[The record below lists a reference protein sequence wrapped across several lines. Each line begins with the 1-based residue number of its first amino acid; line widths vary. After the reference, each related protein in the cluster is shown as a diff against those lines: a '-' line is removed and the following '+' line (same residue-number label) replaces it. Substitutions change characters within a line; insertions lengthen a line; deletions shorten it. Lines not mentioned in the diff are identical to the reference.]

1 MSKKL
6 QLTIAEPCHENWDGM
21 TPVEKGKFC
30 GSCQKQVV
38 DFSEMSDRQVAE
50 FFKKPSNGSVC
61 GRFMSDQLDREIAIP
76 RKRIPWV
83 KYFFHIALPAFLM
96 SMKVSAQKTQGKVKV
111 STTDTVRI
119 PVHNDYRTMGMVARP
134 MDKKPVIKDT
144 VVTPIKKPVLTVKG
158 EIAVNTQTKEPV
170 CSGEIIV
177 GDVDI
182 DFQPAKT
189 DKNEII
195 GRVVDEKGEP
205 VAFASIETSK
215 PCHGVIADENG
226 FFIIKKSWLKKD
238 MELLVSSS
246 GFESR
251 KIIAGDEKN
260 SAGELYI
267 QLKANVVLPE
277 VVVISYVN
285 YRMGKIMMGAVS
297 RVKKEELILTK
308 KDTAMTLKE
317 IKFPAEE
324 NSILVYP
331 NPVRSG
337 AALNLSVKI
346 LDEGYYQF
354 QILNQSGQ
362 MIQQKKIWIDAEA
375 RLLNVD
381 VPSVAAGSYFM
392 VLTNKETGKKFT
404 KKIIVQ

>member
-38 DFSEMSDRQVAE
+38 DFSNMSDRQVAE
-50 FFKKPSNGSVC
+50 FFKKPSTGSVC

-96 SMKVSAQKTQGKVKV
+96 SVKVSAQKTQGKIKV
-111 STTDTVRI
+111 ATTDTVRI

-134 MDKKPVIKDT
+134 IDKKPVIKDT
-144 VVTPIKKPVLTVKG
+144 LITPVKEPVLTVKG
-158 EIAVNTQTKEPV
+158 EIAVNTQTKQPV
-170 CSGEIIV
+170 CSEEIIV
-177 GDVDI
+177 GDVGI
-182 DFQPAKT
+182 NFQPVKT
-189 DKNEII
+189 DKNEIT

-215 PCHGVIADENG
+215 PGQGVIADENG
-226 FFIIKKSWLKKD
+226 FFTIKKSWVKNDK
-238 MELLVSSS
+238 ELLVSSS

-251 KIIAGDEKN
+251 KIISGNEKN
-260 SAGELYI
+260 NAGELYI
-267 QLKANVVLPE
+267 QLKANMVLPE
-277 VVVISYVN
+277 VIVTAWGTV
-285 YRMGKIMMGAVS
+285 MGKIRMGSVT
-297 RVKKEELILTK
+297 RIKKEDLVLVKKNSTITEEQ
-308 KDTAMTLKE
+308 
-317 IKFPAEE
+317 IKLPVEE

-331 NPVRSG
+331 NPVQSG
-337 AALNLSVKI
+337 TALNLSVKK

-362 MIQQKKIWIDAEA
+362 MIQQKEIWIDTGA
-375 RLLNVD
+375 RLLNVEM
-381 VPSVAAGSYFM
+381 PSVAAGSYFM
-392 VLTNKETGKKFT
+392 VLMNKKTGKKFSE
-404 KKIIVQ
+404 KIIVQ